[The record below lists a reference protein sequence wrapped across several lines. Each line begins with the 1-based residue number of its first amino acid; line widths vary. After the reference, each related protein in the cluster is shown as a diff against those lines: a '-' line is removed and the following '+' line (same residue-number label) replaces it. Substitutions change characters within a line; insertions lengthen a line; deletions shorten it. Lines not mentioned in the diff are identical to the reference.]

1 MSLQK
6 WPLEKLIMKKKGGNS
21 NTRKFREYYQGH
33 AWCWPPG
40 KTCGKTRGKKKK
52 KNWPYKRVCI
62 PLGLNIEA
70 GLI

>member
-21 NTRKFREYYQGH
+21 NPENLGNTIKVMHGVGPWQNMRE
-33 AWCWPPG
+33 
-40 KTCGKTRGKKKK
+40 TRGKKEK

-62 PLGLNIEA
+62 PLGLNIEV

>member
-21 NTRKFREYYQGH
+21 NPENLGNTIKDMH
-33 AWCWPPG
+33 VVLAPG

-62 PLGLNIEA
+62 PLGA
-70 GLI
+70 QY